1 MMVMNITRDYAVVNS
16 TGSVFIRLH
25 VIWLSTVVIEPCA
38 NDNHTQEGAT
48 SGITMADVLLV
59 YKKNFEGIHDE
70 SLQLVKD
77 VLNSQSDSLRVD
89 IRAREQ
95 VRRADFIGRDLVIV
109 LGGDGTLTSISHN
122 IDSNTP
128 VMGVNSHPRSD
139 DPNGSLGFYM
149 DSDID
154 TFSDDLD
161 AALSGTAI
169 TNQLPRLQAT
179 IETTSGNKIRS
190 DPAMN
195 DLLVANT
202 HQYAPS
208 KYHLRRGDIDI
219 EQHSSGLL
227 FSTWL
232 GQGAWFNQISRKANL
247 GDAGDSETHYLVIAR
262 DLDSQIEDE
271 TYLAWTN
278 EPTVITSDMHRGY
291 VVPDGWD
298 EYQFNRGATITV
310 DLTGPILQLLT
321 FRNTMKERFRQS

>member
-1 MMVMNITRDYAVVNS
+1 M
-16 TGSVFIRLH
+16 F
-25 VIWLSTVVIEPCA
+25 
-38 NDNHTQEGAT
+38 
-48 SGITMADVLLV
+48 MADVLLV
-59 YKKNFEGIHDE
+59 YKKNFEGIHDD
-70 SLQLVKD
+70 SLQSVKD
-77 VLNSQSDSLRVD
+77 VLKSQSSSLRVD

-128 VMGVNSHPRSD
+128 VMGVNSHPRSE
-139 DPNGSLGFYM
+139 DPNGSFGFYM
-149 DSDID
+149 DSDVE
-154 TFSDDLD
+154 TFAEDLSE
-161 AALSGTAI
+161 ALAGKAI
-169 TNQLPRLQAT
+169 INRLPRLQAT

-195 DLLVANT
+195 DLLIANT

-232 GQGAWFNQISRKANL
+232 GQGAWFRQIARKANL
-247 GDAGDSETHYLVIAR
+247 GNAEQSDTHYLVIAR
-262 DLDSQIEDE
+262 DLDAEIDDE
-271 TYLAWTN
+271 TYLSWSHEA
-278 EPTVITSDMHRGY
+278 TVITSDMHRGY

-310 DLTGPILQLLT
+310 DLSGPVLQLLT
-321 FRNTMKERFRQS
+321 FKKSMKERFGGD